1 MASVVLIFVFAE
13 RVMGLMQNHLVIK
26 QATFLS
32 PLAFFALILCFW
44 ALPTGEKLEMKGEA
58 YLELSHE
65 LPIDREKAP
74 APAIQTSKKRRTFGF
89 GFRYFAAV
97 LSAIGGAQLNRLGDK
112 IPTALA
118 ETAIN
123 KTKDLINKKAN
134 EMANSVGHGKTKI

>member
-1 MASVVLIFVFAE
+1 
-13 RVMGLMQNHLVIK
+13 MQNHLVIK

-32 PLAFFALILCFW
+32 PLAFFALILCFC
-44 ALPTGEKLEMKGEA
+44 ALPAGEKLEVEGEA

-65 LPIDREKAP
+65 LPIDWEKTP
-74 APAIQTSKKRRTFGF
+74 APAIQTSNKKGAH
-89 GFRYFAAV
+89 YVLSSDVFAAV
-97 LSAIGGAQLNRLGDK
+97 RSAIGGAQLNRLGDK